1 MKTYR
6 ILLSMVLALMLVSG
20 LACGG
25 GDNDDD
31 DLAPDSMG
39 GITYQVTITSGTGS
53 VFATSGTATLA
64 FNADG
69 TYTITGDGGTNTDDS
84 NGTYTQTKLSSD
96 SVEVVLNSATIPE
109 FQAATYIFTYTS
121 DNAGAFTATLPSG
134 DTQSGTFQVL

>member
-6 ILLSMVLALMLVSG
+6 VLLSMVLVLMLVSG

-25 GDNDDD
+25 SDNDDD
-31 DLAPDSMG
+31 DLAPDSIA
-39 GITYQVTITSGTGS
+39 GISYQVTVTSGTGL
-53 VFATSGTATLA
+53 FATSGTATLA
-64 FNADG
+64 FSADD
-69 TYTITGDGGTNTDDS
+69 TYITTGDGNNTGDD

-121 DNAGAFTATLPSG
+121 DNAGAFTATLPNG

>member
-25 GDNDDD
+25 SDNDDD

-39 GITYQVTITSGTGS
+39 GITYQVTVTSGTEPF
-53 VFATSGTATLA
+53 FATSGTATLA

-69 TYTITGDGGTNTDDS
+69 TYATTGDGVNTGDD